1 MLQAHANQPQRQ
13 TPLVQKKGESESEK
27 SERVR
32 SGPPARLL
40 LVLFQGQLPEPP

>member
-13 TPLVQKKGESESEK
+13 TPLVQKKKGGEY

-32 SGPPARLL
+32 RGPSARLG
-40 LVLFQGQLPEPP
+40 LVLFQGELPEPP